1 MVVLAPMGVRV
12 RDEVMAEFYKAPEVV
27 LDLERRDIESLRD
40 IFRKL
45 TALLKAQE
53 ASAAG

>member
-1 MVVLAPMGVRV
+1 
-12 RDEVMAEFYKAPEVV
+12 MAEFYKAPEVV
-27 LDLERRDIESLRD
+27 LDLERHDIESLRD
-40 IFRKL
+40 IFRRL